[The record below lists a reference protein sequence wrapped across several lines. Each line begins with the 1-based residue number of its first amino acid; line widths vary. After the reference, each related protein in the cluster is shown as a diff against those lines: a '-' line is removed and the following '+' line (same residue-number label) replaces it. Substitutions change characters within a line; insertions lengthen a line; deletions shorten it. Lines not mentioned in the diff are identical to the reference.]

1 MKSFPKTHP
10 FAVPEGYFEALPDQ
24 IIRRKNMPAPKS
36 YLGWAAAAAAVLLL
50 SVGLWQTQL
59 NDQEPLPLTL
69 EEEALLYIESEQWS
83 TEDVLSL
90 SEDPNELLDQI
101 IEEEFAKT
109 EPLWNEEETW
119 F

>member
-1 MKSFPKTHP
+1 MKPIPKVPQFT
-10 FAVPEGYFEALPDQ
+10 VPEGYFEALPDQ
-24 IIRRKNMPAPKS
+24 IMRRKNTPTPNS
-36 YLGWAAAAAAVLLL
+36 YLGWAAAAAAVLLF
-50 SVGLWQTQL
+50 SVGLWQTQQANKEL
-59 NDQEPLPLTL
+59 LPLTA
-69 EEEALLYIESEQWS
+69 EEEALLYIDSEQWS

-90 SEDPNELLDQI
+90 SENPNELLDQI

>member
-1 MKSFPKTHP
+1 MKPLPKTP
-10 FAVPEGYFEALPDQ
+10 QFSVPEGYFEALPDQ
-24 IIRRKNMPAPKS
+24 IMHRKNTPAPKS
-36 YLGWAAAAAAVLLL
+36 YLSWVAAAAAVLLFG
-50 SVGLWQTQL
+50 VGLWQTQQA
-59 NDQEPLPLTL
+59 NEEFLTA
-69 EEEALLYIESEQWS
+69 EEEALLYIDSEQWS

-90 SEDPNELLDQI
+90 SENPNELLDQI

>member
-1 MKSFPKTHP
+1 MNPLPKTPP
-10 FAVPEGYFEALPDQ
+10 FTVPEGYFEALPDQ
-24 IIRRKNMPAPKS
+24 ILRRKNTTAPKS
-36 YLGWAAAAAAVLLL
+36 YLSWAAAIAAMVLLA
-50 SVGLWQTQL
+50 VGLWQTQL
-59 NDQEPLPLTL
+59 ANKELIPLTA
-69 EEEALLYIESEQWS
+69 EEEALLYIDSEQWS

-90 SEDPNELLDQI
+90 SENPNELLDQI

>member
-1 MKSFPKTHP
+1 MKPLPKTPP
-10 FAVPEGYFEALPDQ
+10 FSVPEGYFQALPDQ
-24 IIRRKNMPAPKS
+24 IMRRKNTPAAKS
-36 YLGWAAAAAAVLLL
+36 YLGWAAAAVLLL

-59 NDQEPLPLTL
+59 VNEEPLPLTL
-69 EEEALLYIESEQWS
+69 EQEALLYIESEQWS
-83 TEDVLSL
+83 TEDVLSF
-90 SEDPNELLDQI
+90 SENPNELLDQI

>member
-1 MKSFPKTHP
+1 MKPLHKTPP

-24 IIRRKNMPAPKS
+24 ILRRKNTPTPKS
-36 YLGWAAAAAAVLLL
+36 YLPSAAAVAALL
-50 SVGLWQTQL
+50 VVGMGLWQNQL
-59 NDQEPLPLTL
+59 TNQETLPLTL
-69 EEEALLYIESEQWS
+69 EEEAMLYIDSEQWS

-90 SEDPNELLDQI
+90 SENPNELLDQI

-119 F
+119 Y